1 MNRRSFLAA
10 TLGLTASNI
19 LGGCATQN
27 SPRLKVRLLEGSVPA
42 QVLNQFSS
50 YLKQSVGPSD
60 LQRLKLEF
68 TPETQLQTLF
78 SLLQTWVQP
87 PQQARSSLPEW
98 LPMVGDR
105 SRGTADLVL
114 LGNYWLTKAIEQKLI
129 SPLQPLNVDSWQ
141 RLLQDSQWRALVTR
155 NAQGAPDAAGQ
166 VWGIPHRWGTTVIAY
181 REDILQQRGL
191 PFPTDWSDL
200 WRPEFRGHI
209 SLLDQPRE
217 VIGLTLKKLGHSYNT
232 PNLETVADLPAALDQ
247 LRPQVKLYSSDS
259 YLQPLLLGD
268 TWLAVGW
275 STDVLRMAQ
284 RSSMIAASVPR
295 SGTALWA
302 ELWVHPTSSNPDL
315 SEGAKEWL
323 NFTWQPRVAEELSLL
338 SRAAS
343 PVLLTQSPQAI
354 APQILQNGVLRPDE
368 ATYQKSEFLMPIP
381 TPAIAQ
387 YEKLWQRLRMG

>member
-19 LGGCATQN
+19 LGGCAAQN
-27 SPRLKVRLLEGSVPA
+27 SPSLKVRLLEGSVPA

-50 YLKQSVGPSD
+50 YLKQSLSRNE

-68 TPETQLQTLF
+68 APETQLQTLF
-78 SLLQTWVQP
+78 SLLQTWVQQ
-87 PQQARSSLPEW
+87 PQQPRSSLPGW
-98 LPMVGDR
+98 LPLVGDR
-105 SRGTADLVL
+105 PRATADLVL

-129 SPLQPLNVDSWQ
+129 SPLQPPEVDSWQ
-141 RLLQDSQWRALVTR
+141 RLLQDAQWRALVTR
-155 NAQGAPDAAGQ
+155 NAQGEPDAAGQ

-181 REDILQQRGL
+181 RKDILQQRGL

-200 WRPEFRGHI
+200 WRPEFQGHI

-232 PNLETVADLPAALDQ
+232 SNLETVTDLPEALDQ
-247 LRPQVKLYSSDS
+247 LRPQVRLYSSDS

-302 ELWVHPTSSNPDL
+302 ELWVHPASSNPSL
-315 SEGAKEWL
+315 SPGAKEWL

-343 PVLLTQSPQAI
+343 PVLLTQSSQAI
-354 APQILQNGVLRPDE
+354 APQILQDGVLRPDE
-368 ATYQKSEFLMPIP
+368 PTYRKSEFLMPIP
-381 TPAIAQ
+381 ATTIAQ
-387 YEKLWQRLRMG
+387 YEKLWQRLRVG